1 MYFLPYDISKFSIL
15 SKRHLKYHRSMKMP
29 SDSHQQQP
37 YGVILCPIYGIGFS
51 IVNWRRITCSNSWR
65 LNFTVSL
72 SSIRNTTIAVYTC
85 YLVHILS
92 KYICK
97 LQSHQQR
104 YIYIP
109 WLPSPIKAGR
119 ICTNPNLTVLYFW
132 VAPHHC
138 CFYCDIALFNR
149 PTPLN

>member
-1 MYFLPYDISKFSIL
+1 MLQWYQKNVKDFENISNYRDYEFNLSWCTFYHMIFPNLVFYQRDILNIGPWRCPRIVINNK
-15 SKRHLKYHRSMKMP
+15 
-29 SDSHQQQP
+29 P

-72 SSIRNTTIAVYTC
+72 SSIRNTSIAVYTC

-97 LQSHQQR
+97 LQSHQQ
-104 YIYIP
+104 
-109 WLPSPIKAGR
+109 KA
-119 ICTNPNLTVLYFW
+119 
-132 VAPHHC
+132 
-138 CFYCDIALFNR
+138 FYDSVGL
-149 PTPLN
+149 

>member
-1 MYFLPYDISKFSIL
+1 MINVTMISKECKGFWEYFELQLELMYFLPYDISKFSIL
-15 SKRHLKYHRSMKMP
+15 SKRHLKYRSMKMP

-72 SSIRNTTIAVYTC
+72 SSIGNTSIAVYTC

-97 LQSHQQR
+97 LQSHQQ
-104 YIYIP
+104 
-109 WLPSPIKAGR
+109 KAFM
-119 ICTNPNLTVLYFW
+119 TQ
-132 VAPHHC
+132 
-138 CFYCDIALFNR
+138 
-149 PTPLN
+149 